1 MQSQASGRSDKVL
14 SFDPYAYV
22 ERERERRRALVEYV
36 KRLRE
41 TPVGQYL
48 HFKDERLCKQ
58 GITVLPVFRYEGGR
72 YYVHYYLKYGTEKPL
87 EALTPDDILYID
99 KKLPRVVHWALVNH
113 YHEYFRSSYSM
124 KVSRYYIYS
133 VMLRE
138 QTRRHFYQMSF
149 LKRPLVNMI
158 TLHALL
164 SFYTAVRNRVQGID
178 SKPHHPSRFV
188 HNPLKFAVHKINM
201 REDLFQR
208 LVNEPFDLEAP
219 GSTELLEG
227 AMRLARALHVTP
239 DALVG
244 YPVLLLIHPTNKNVT
259 IVLPHKTAYPV
270 TMERAMV
277 ALGGLM
283 EPFSFSQFSE
293 VIREVHKDLVASM
306 RRVFE
311 RQKAKG
317 RIKALRLDY
326 RRIREVVTAT
336 MERIEQRRCRM
347 RKRQRQIWGREAIER
362 FMKLFPPTGE
372 LAPEIQKAL
381 EKETAIRKRL
391 QETGEK
397 RSGARP
403 HGFRRS
409 YDYDI

>member
-1 MQSQASGRSDKVL
+1 MRSRTTDSSDKVQP
-14 SFDPYAYV
+14 FDPYAYV
-22 ERERERRRALVEYV
+22 EREREKRLALAEYA
-36 KRLRE
+36 KQLRE

-48 HFKDERLCKQ
+48 HFKDERLGKQ
-58 GITVLPVFRYEGGR
+58 GITVLPVFRYLDGR
-72 YYVHYYLKYGTEKPL
+72 YYVNYYLKYGTEKPL

-99 KKLPRVVHWALVNH
+99 KKLPRVAHWALVNH
-113 YHEYFRSSYSM
+113 YHEYFRSTHSM
-124 KVSRYYIYS
+124 RVSRHYIYS

-138 QTRRHFYQMSF
+138 QTRRHFFTMSY
-149 LKRPLVNMI
+149 LKRPLANMI

-201 REDLFQR
+201 REGLFQR

-219 GSTELLEG
+219 GSTDLLEG
-227 AMRLARALHVTP
+227 AIRLARALHVTP

-244 YPVLLLIHPTNKNVT
+244 YPILLLVHPTNKNVT

-293 VIREVHKDLVASM
+293 VIREVRKDLVASM
-306 RRVFE
+306 QRVYE

-336 MERIEQRRCRM
+336 MDRIEQRRRRM
-347 RKRQRQIWGREAIER
+347 RKRQREVRGREAIER

-372 LAPEIQKAL
+372 PAPEIQKAL
-381 EKETAIRKRL
+381 EKETAIRKQL
-391 QETGEK
+391 KETGGK
-397 RSGARP
+397 RAGARP